1 MTPHHDSTG
10 GSTSAATDAPPL
22 DRRTRTELENRL
34 LEERKRALDQ
44 IDTRLEKEDTPPADD
59 SGDLSHTPSHR
70 ADAASH
76 AEQEHR
82 DFRVAEKSSNRI
94 NRIDAALTRLREA
107 PDAFGRCQVCGDA
120 IAEDRLQLV
129 PWTVFCAEHAE
140 SAEAPDGR

>member
-1 MTPHHDSTG
+1 MTPDTNSTAGSDSGT
-10 GSTSAATDAPPL
+10 TDAPAL

-34 LEERKRALDQ
+34 LEARTRALDQ
-44 IDTRLEKEDTPPADD
+44 IDTRLEKEDTPPADE

-82 DFRVAEKSSNRI
+82 DFRVAEKSSNRV
-94 NRIDAALTRLREA
+94 NRIDAALTRLRDV
-107 PDAFGRCQVCGDA
+107 PDEFGRCQVCGDV
-120 IAEDRLQLV
+120 IALDRLQLL

-140 SAEAPDGR
+140 SAEAPERD